1 MDPYDDL
8 LRGVRGEGAV
18 FGASVLS
25 PPWALRFA
33 DGPSLTL
40 LVPLRGEG
48 WIVRGDDARQVRL
61 GEAAIVRGPEPF
73 VVADTDAPR
82 PLVLADTGTPQ
93 PSVPASTGAPRPS
106 AVPTETGTSRS
117 SVVAETGTP
126 HPAREVSPERAVAG
140 DLSQTILLAG
150 SYRVNG
156 EVARRLV
163 RVLPPVLVVP
173 DDHDC
178 SSMGAYLEAQ
188 LLSGRPGHQIVLD
201 RLLDWLLVC
210 TLRDWFDRPEAVSP
224 GWYTALNDD
233 VVGPVLC
240 AIHEA
245 PSRPWT
251 LASLATAA
259 SVSRTTLARRFTELV
274 GEPPM
279 TYLTEWRMALAADM
293 LAEPAATVATV
304 ARRVGYSDAFGFS
317 SAFKRVLGVSP
328 SVYRDGVAV
337 RAGEAASAG
346 LPGSP

>member
-8 LRGVRGEGAV
+8 LRGVRGEGSV

-40 LVPLRGEG
+40 CVPLRGEG
-48 WIVRGDDARQVRL
+48 WIVQGDDARRVRL

-73 VVADTDAPR
+73 VFADTETPR
-82 PLVLADTGTPQ
+82 PALE
-93 PSVPASTGAPRPS
+93 VPGD
-106 AVPTETGTSRS
+106 G
-117 SVVAETGTP
+117 
-126 HPAREVSPERAVAG
+126 AG
-140 DLSQTILLAG
+140 DLTGQTILLAG

-178 SSMGAYLEAQ
+178 GTMGTYLEAQ

-224 GWYTALNDD
+224 GWYAALSDD
-233 VVGPVLC
+233 VAGPALR
-240 AIHEA
+240 AIHDD

-328 SVYRDGVAV
+328 SAYRDGAGNGDGIGNGD
-337 RAGEAASAG
+337 RAGRAG
-346 LPGSP
+346 PAPRNA

>member
-82 PLVLADTGTPQ
+82 P
-93 PSVPASTGAPRPS
+93 
-106 AVPTETGTSRS
+106 
-117 SVVAETGTP
+117 
-126 HPAREVSPERAVAG
+126 AREVSPERAVAG
-140 DLSQTILLAG
+140 DLTGQTILLAG

-233 VVGPVLC
+233 VVGPALR

-328 SVYRDGVAV
+328 SVYRDGVTV
-337 RAGEAASAG
+337 RAGETASAG

>member
-73 VVADTDAPR
+73 VVADTGTPR
-82 PLVLADTGTPQ
+82 PLVLADAHAPSPLVADTGTPR
-93 PSVPASTGAPRPS
+93 PSVFAGTGAPRP
-106 AVPTETGTSRS
+106 AGEVP
-117 SVVAETGTP
+117 
-126 HPAREVSPERAVAG
+126 PEGAVAG
-140 DLSQTILLAG
+140 DLTGRTILLAG

-233 VVGPVLC
+233 VVGPALR

-259 SVSRTTLARRFTELV
+259 SVSRTTLARRFTGLV

-328 SVYRDGVAV
+328 SVYRDGVTV

-346 LPGSP
+346 RPGSP